1 MTSLPYTNIQNGS
14 INLNVYQ
21 NENEKLEE
29 LNSKYLN
36 L

>member
-1 MTSLPYTNIQNGS
+1 MTSLPYTNIQNGP